1 MTNKLMSKREK
12 IRAQM
17 KSRFYYWF
25 WGAATVMVVSG
36 QFYVGSGYRQM
47 SKSLDIWFEETIRAM
62 IQRLER
68 YHTYQDERLNIP
80 KSRPDGYYMPV
91 PKPDD
96 YGMTIIK

>member
-47 SKSLDIWFEETIRAM
+47 SKSLDIWFDQTIRAM
-62 IQRLER
+62 IQRLEG
-68 YHTYQDERLNIP
+68 YYLPTP
-80 KSRPDGYYMPV
+80 KQDGYYMPV

>member
-1 MTNKLMSKREK
+1 MTNKFMRKREK

-47 SKSLDIWFEETIRAM
+47 SKSLDAWFDKTISIM
-62 IQRLER
+62 IQKRMLRQQE
-68 YHTYQDERLNIP
+68 IP
-80 KSRPDGYYMPV
+80 DRGGYYMPV
-91 PKPDD
+91 PTPDD

>member
-36 QFYVGSGYRQM
+36 QFYVGFGYRQM
-47 SKSLDIWFEETIRAM
+47 SKSLDIWFDQTIRTM
-62 IQRLER
+62 IQRLEG
-68 YHTYQDERLNIP
+68 YYLPTP
-80 KSRPDGYYMPV
+80 KQDGYYMPV

>member
-1 MTNKLMSKREK
+1 MTNKFMRKREK

-47 SKSLDIWFEETIRAM
+47 AKSLDRWFDETIDIMQEPIR
-62 IQRLER
+62 R
-68 YHTYQDERLNIP
+68 TPVIP
-80 KSRPDGYYMPV
+80 DRGGYYMPV
-91 PKPDD
+91 PTPDD

>member
-1 MTNKLMSKREK
+1 MRKREK

-25 WGAATVMVVSG
+25 WGAATVTVVAG

-47 SKSLDIWFEETIRAM
+47 ARSLDRWFDETIDIMQEPIR
-62 IQRLER
+62 R
-68 YHTYQDERLNIP
+68 TPVIP
-80 KSRPDGYYMPV
+80 DRGGYYMPV
-91 PKPDD
+91 PTPDD

>member
-1 MTNKLMSKREK
+1 MTNKFMRKREK

-36 QFYVGSGYRQM
+36 QFYVGAGYRSM
-47 SKSLDIWFEETIRAM
+47 ARSLDRWFDETIDIMQEPIR
-62 IQRLER
+62 R
-68 YHTYQDERLNIP
+68 TPVIP
-80 KSRPDGYYMPV
+80 DRGGYYMPV
-91 PKPDD
+91 PTPDD

>member
-47 SKSLDIWFEETIRAM
+47 SKSLDIWFDQTIRAM
-62 IQRLER
+62 IQRLEG
-68 YHTYQDERLNIP
+68 YYLPTP
-80 KSRPDGYYMPV
+80 KQDGYYMPV
-91 PKPDD
+91 PTPDD

>member
-1 MTNKLMSKREK
+1 MTNKFMRKREK

-25 WGAATVMVVSG
+25 WGAATVMVLSG

-47 SKSLDIWFEETIRAM
+47 ARSLNRWFDETIDIMQEPLR
-62 IQRLER
+62 R
-68 YHTYQDERLNIP
+68 TPVIP
-80 KSRPDGYYMPV
+80 DRGGYYMPV
-91 PKPDD
+91 PTPDD

>member
-1 MTNKLMSKREK
+1 MTNKFMSKRNK

-62 IQRLER
+62 IQRLEG
-68 YHTYQDERLNIP
+68 YHMNIP
-80 KSRPDGYYMPV
+80 KSRPEGYYLPT
-91 PKPDD
+91 PKPED
-96 YGMTIIK
+96 YDNGVEYLNDN